1 MKFSIWLIL
10 LGINVAVL
18 PALAAPSVNAPRRP
32 AVADTAKTDSQQMSR
47 DLQNLPWKS
56 FRSVVEAVPKLSA
69 AVNAYG
75 PAGWNFVKANYT
87 RYNWTK
93 QINKLDAEQKKQ
105 LAELI
110 RKAKTN
116 PEGKL

>member
-18 PALAAPSVNAPRRP
+18 PALAASTVNTPRRP
-32 AVADTAKTDSQQMSR
+32 VADTAKTDSQQMSR
-47 DLQNLPWKS
+47 DLQSLPWKS

-93 QINKLDAEQKKQ
+93 QINKLDAAQKTQ

-116 PEGKL
+116 P

>member
-1 MKFSIWLIL
+1 MKFPFWLIV
-10 LGINVAVL
+10 LGVNVVAL
-18 PALAAPSVNAPRRP
+18 PASAASAANTARRP
-32 AVADTAKTDSQQMSR
+32 AVADTARTDSQQMSR
-47 DLQNLPWKS
+47 DLRSLPWKS

-93 QINKLDAEQKKQ
+93 QINKLDASQKKQ

-110 RKAKTN
+110 RKAKTS
-116 PEGKL
+116 PEGKR